1 MSRGVCLS
9 VCLLLAEPHA
19 GGARGGRP
27 HLQQWQCNVRT
38 GSSCVALHQPTRAP
52 TKAAAA
58 VAVVV
63 QCISWQQLCCTS
75 PANMHSDMMHLTSTA
90 VGRPGASWSDV
101 WSPLVQVHMC
111 CLGCPKSFVGSL
123 QDIEQHICNNV
134 TLTVASITRSWR
146 RQQEAVLIHVIAAAK
161 RSTPSL
167 AAGWLVFVC
176 AYWKPSQVAPLHI
189 MC

>member
-1 MSRGVCLS
+1 
-9 VCLLLAEPHA
+9 
-19 GGARGGRP
+19 
-27 HLQQWQCNVRT
+27 
-38 GSSCVALHQPTRAP
+38 
-52 TKAAAA
+52 
-58 VAVVV
+58 VVV

-75 PANMHSDMMHLTSTA
+75 PANMHSKMMHLTSKWA
-90 VGRPGASWSDV
+90 DR
-101 WSPLVQVHMC
+101 VHPVLMFGLYVC

-123 QDIEQHICNNV
+123 QDIEQHICNHV

-176 AYWKPSQVAPLHI
+176 AYWKPSQVTPWHI